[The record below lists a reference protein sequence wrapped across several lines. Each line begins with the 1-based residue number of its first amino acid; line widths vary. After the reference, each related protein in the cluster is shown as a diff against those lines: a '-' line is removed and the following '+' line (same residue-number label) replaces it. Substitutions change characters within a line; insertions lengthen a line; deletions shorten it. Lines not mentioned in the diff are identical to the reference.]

1 MAKTIKFPPSSSPD
15 VVGYRLYLEEAP
27 NEVTYDSEFID
38 LGNPVDPSGL
48 VVVDL
53 TQFSEL
59 TTKDGVYNIGTQFS
73 ELTTKDGVYNI
84 GITAIDDAG
93 NESSMSKASDVP
105 LDFVAPDPP
114 GALVIS

>member
-59 TTKDGVYNIGTQFS
+59 TTKDGVYNIG
-73 ELTTKDGVYNI
+73 
-84 GITAIDDAG
+84 ITAIDDAG

>member
-15 VVGYRLYLEEAP
+15 VVGYKLYLEEAP
-27 NEVTYDSEFID
+27 NEVTYDSESID

-53 TQFSEL
+53 T
-59 TTKDGVYNIGTQFS
+59 KFS